1 MCITA
6 SCRILN
12 WNGSEMQ
19 PADLKELQEAIADA
33 KSLEVLGNGTKR
45 GMARPVKAE
54 GKLDLS
60 RLNAITS
67 YEPEELVFSALAGTS
82 RQQAEAALTQA
93 SQMFAFEP
101 PDLSAL
107 LGTQSTGTLGGMI
120 ATNLSGPRRLKAGA
134 VRDHVLGFEA
144 VSGRGEIFK
153 AGGRVVKNV
162 TGYDLPKLMTG
173 SWGTLAVLHEVTLK
187 VLPRPESEM
196 TLVVH
201 GLAPQD
207 AAQAMSAAMGS
218 AAEVSGAAYLPQ
230 TRDTFIRIEGITP
243 SLFARRVMLETVL
256 KHFGPLSLLAESI
269 SRAQWIAIR
278 DAVVLNAGSHEAI
291 WRVSVAP
298 MDGHRMLDA
307 VQSARGFMDWA
318 GGLVWLALPDRG
330 DAGAGQVQ
338 AAVKVLG
345 GHALLIRAA
354 QNIREKVDCM
364 TPEPAPLAAL
374 NARVKSAF
382 DPQNILNPGRM
393 R

>member
-1 MCITA
+1 
-6 SCRILN
+6 
-12 WNGSEMQ
+12 MQ
-19 PADLKELQEAIADA
+19 PTDVKELQQAIAEA
-33 KSLEVLGNGTKR
+33 KSLEVLGTATKR
-45 GMARPVKAE
+45 GIGKPVKAQ
-54 GKLDLS
+54 GTLDLS
-60 RLNAITS
+60 GLSGITS
-67 YEPEELVFSALAGTS
+67 YEPEELVFSARAGTT
-82 RQQAEAALTQA
+82 RMQAEAALA
-93 SQMFAFEP
+93 KSSQMFAFEP

-107 LGTQSTGTLGGMI
+107 LGTQGTGTLGGMI
-120 ATNLSGPRRLKAGA
+120 ATNLSGPRRMKAGA
-134 VRDHVLGFEA
+134 VRDHLLGFDG

-187 VLPRPESEM
+187 VLPQPESEM

-201 GLAPQD
+201 GLTPQD
-207 AAQAMSAAMGS
+207 ASHAMSAAMGS
-218 AAEVSGAAYLPQ
+218 AAEVSGAAHVPERRETYL
-230 TRDTFIRIEGITP
+230 RIEGITP

-256 KHFGPLSLLAESI
+256 KPFGQLSLLAESV
-269 SRAQWIAIR
+269 SRTKWIAIR
-278 DAVVLNAGSHEAI
+278 DAAELNAHSHEAV

-307 VQSARGFMDWA
+307 VKSARGFLDWA
-318 GGLVWLALPDRG
+318 GGLVWLAVADRG
-330 DAGAGQVQ
+330 DASAGDVQ

-345 GHALLIRAA
+345 GHALLVRAA

-374 NARVKSAF
+374 NARVKHAF
-382 DPQNILNPGRM
+382 DPQGILNPGRM